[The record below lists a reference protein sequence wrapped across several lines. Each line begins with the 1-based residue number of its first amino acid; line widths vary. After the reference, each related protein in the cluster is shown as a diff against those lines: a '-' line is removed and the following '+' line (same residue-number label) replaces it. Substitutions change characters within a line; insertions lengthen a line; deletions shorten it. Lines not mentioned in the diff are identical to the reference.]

1 MMEEARTMNTTIS
14 LKQLWLGQLPLREAF
29 WRWLITYDLILNLFA
44 TMVALTLV
52 LAEVPIILAAAVH
65 FLPLPYSLF
74 AATGTWRSA
83 DRFEGNPFHATA
95 AKAIIVIWVVFLLF
109 V

>member
-1 MMEEARTMNTTIS
+1 MTLYAS

-29 WRWLITYDLILNLFA
+29 WRYTIAYDLILNLAA
-44 TMVALTLV
+44 TLAALTLILRDAPIV
-52 LAEVPIILAAAVH
+52 LAVIIH

-83 DRFEGNPFHATA
+83 DRYEGNPFHATA
-95 AKAIIVIWVVFLLF
+95 AKIVIIMWVSFLVFL
-109 V
+109 

>member
-1 MMEEARTMNTTIS
+1 MKLYAS

-29 WRWLITYDLILNLFA
+29 WRYAITYDLILNLAA
-44 TMVALTLV
+44 TMAALTLILRDAPIALAV
-52 LAEVPIILAAAVH
+52 LIH

-83 DRFEGNPFHATA
+83 DRYEGNPLHATA
-95 AKAIIVIWVVFLLF
+95 AKAVIVIWIGFWLF
-109 V
+109 F